1 MPSWSCEPRATSLVQ
16 DNGCASVSFLSL
28 PGLSLLQ
35 IPWQPWIPAWG
46 GTAELPWGCWLG
58 WLHLSSG
65 ETLAP
70 LLCITDSVLPSA
82 SLARMALS
90 GGRALPATLPV
101 LCSLNAGSEN
111 SPGSRPGEKSPS
123 QNTELQLSG
132 LLSEHKI
139 GAKKDRCVFVCFVF
153 CLLSF

>member
-1 MPSWSCEPRATSLVQ
+1 MSPGPHPWFKMMAVPLS
-16 DNGCASVSFLSL
+16 ASHLYQGSASSRFHGNRGSL
-28 PGLSLLQ
+28 PR
-35 IPWQPWIPAWG
+35 G

-123 QNTELQLSG
+123 QNTELQLRG